1 MSQMLASISRIV
13 NEDISSRV
21 NQYDVIFELITNSI
35 HANAT
40 EIKCYLNTNDNP
52 LEGEEYLP
60 PKLNTIRIVDN
71 GDGLTDENFN
81 SFSTYRSEYKKDLGC
96 KGVGRFVLLKVYEFV
111 NYSSNIPSI
120 NETKKFKF
128 DFDFD
133 TDNINIAKCTTLES
147 QTEVS
152 LSYINKA
159 YYDFDRKIDRRI
171 LLDITEIKNKVLMN
185 LVPTLFFYQK
195 KGINVNIIFI
205 NEFDNS
211 TVSISPKEIPNFT
224 EKSFEIKTYSGN
236 SILFKLNYRISKEI
250 GELYSYYCANNRTVC
265 EFQDKDLKITMPY
278 GYSGFMLLESA
289 YLDERANNERN
300 DFDIFPIK
308 RDMFSTLSW
317 DMINSEVKKIFSE
330 LVKEGVPETEKINKT
345 KLKEIQ
351 EERPYLTHYIES
363 EDIDLAGFL
372 DKRQII
378 EKAKKKFD
386 TAKEK
391 VLTNAGKNFYTNS
404 ELNDAIQ
411 LTQNELVSYI
421 NDRVIVIERLKN
433 LVDNGEKVEAII
445 HNMFMQR
452 YTKDDYYSIGKN
464 NLWLL
469 DDRFTTYTY
478 AASDRKITD
487 VLKDVDLSTDDIDI
501 LNDKPDLSLFFSHNP
516 SSPDRLKSVLIELKP
531 FEYKNKSHR
540 KKHQGILQLI
550 EYLKAFKSRE
560 KIDEVYGYLITD
572 VDTKF
577 SEVLLQDDF
586 VPLFSSE
593 HPIYHRN
600 YDKIGVSVFVV
611 SAKTLVYDAEARNKT
626 FLDII
631 RKQAKI
637 NFLLKEEE
645 EKIS

>member
-40 EIKCYLNTNDNP
+40 EIKCYLNTSDNP
-52 LEGEEYLP
+52 LEGEEYVP

-71 GDGLTDENFN
+71 GDGLTDKNFN

-120 NETKKFKF
+120 SETKKFKF

-133 TDNINIAKCTTLES
+133 TDNINIAQCTTLES

-211 TVSISPKEIPNFT
+211 TVSISPKEIPNFI

-236 SILFKLNYRISKEI
+236 PILFKLHYKISKEI
-250 GELYSYYCANNRTVC
+250 GELHSYYCANNRTVC

-278 GYSGFMLLESA
+278 GYSGFMLLESD

-317 DMINSEVKKIFSE
+317 DMINSEVKKVFSE

-391 VLTNAGKNFYTNS
+391 VLTNAGKNIYTNA

-572 VDTKF
+572 IDTKF

-645 EKIS
+645 EKLS